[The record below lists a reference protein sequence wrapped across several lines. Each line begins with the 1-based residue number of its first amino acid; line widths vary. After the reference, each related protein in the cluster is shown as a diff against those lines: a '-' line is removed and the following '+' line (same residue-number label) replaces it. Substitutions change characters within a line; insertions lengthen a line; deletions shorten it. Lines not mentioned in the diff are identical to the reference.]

1 MFDYKMP
8 GTAAPGIAGAC
19 AAVARRASRATLR
32 IAKCGAVGTFL
43 QSSAV
48 RDCSLLFPFCADW
61 AHPAKERAVKRN
73 RTMTA
78 TLHGTDNRQQ
88 LNDLME
94 AIALIIARRQM
105 KRRWPPSGQ
114 RASLPSII

>member
-1 MFDYKMP
+1 
-8 GTAAPGIAGAC
+8 
-19 AAVARRASRATLR
+19 
-32 IAKCGAVGTFL
+32 
-43 QSSAV
+43 
-48 RDCSLLFPFCADW
+48 
-61 AHPAKERAVKRN
+61 
-73 RTMTA
+73 
-78 TLHGTDNRQQ
+78 